1 MSKRVSEA
9 PCAGDDA
16 AAGQGAY
23 VNTLAHRF
31 ESGGGKKE
39 WAERIEFVDGMNN
52 DEAEALSS
60 TRVRDAVREEE
71 WGDVKRM
78 LTPRVAES
86 VRKEGL

>member
-9 PCAGDDA
+9 SCAGDDG

-23 VNTLAHRF
+23 MNTLAHRF

-39 WAERIEFVDGMNN
+39 WAERIEFLDGMNN
-52 DEAEALSS
+52 DKVEALSS
-60 TRVRDAVREEE
+60 TRVREAVRGEE
-71 WGDVKRM
+71 WEDVKRM
-78 LTPRVAES
+78 VTPRVAEW

>member
-16 AAGQGAY
+16 AAGQGACM
-23 VNTLAHRF
+23 NILTHRF
-31 ESGGGKKE
+31 ESAGGKKE
-39 WAERIEFVDGMNN
+39 WAERIEFLGGMNS
-52 DEAEALSS
+52 DEVEALSS
-60 TRVRDAVREEE
+60 TRVRHAVRGEE

-78 LTPRVAES
+78 VTPRVAEW